1 MKLANEVPE
10 GNKQP
15 TVKGGLGG
23 GFLRLLPLA
32 IDRFA
37 DPKME
42 PVHV

>member
-1 MKLANEVPE
+1 MRLANEVPE
-10 GNKQP
+10 ENKQP
-15 TVKGGLGG
+15 NHEGWFRG